1 MGWARVGCASPD
13 PDGLQFPLQS
23 GQQAGGDR
31 MPADVEPGLDCG
43 ADPAMPDWRRQ
54 CQPVLRDRA
63 RDRDRDAVEP
73 TLESPLVILDRRLVS
88 GEIDIDEYVQ
98 LRRAIT
104 SGH

>member
-1 MGWARVGCASPD
+1 MMGWNGMGSGWMWLVMLAVIVGFWAVVVV
-13 PDGLQFPLQS
+13 LLR
-23 GQQAGGDR
+23 A
-31 MPADVEPGLDCG
+31 
-43 ADPAMPDWRRQ
+43 
-54 CQPVLRDRA
+54 VLRDRA
-63 RDRDRDAVEP
+63 RDRDRDALEP

>member
-1 MGWARVGCASPD
+1 MMGWNGMGSGWMWLVMLAVIVGFWAVVVV
-13 PDGLQFPLQS
+13 LLR
-23 GQQAGGDR
+23 A
-31 MPADVEPGLDCG
+31 
-43 ADPAMPDWRRQ
+43 
-54 CQPVLRDRA
+54 VLRDRA

>member
-1 MGWARVGCASPD
+1 MMGWNGMGSGWMWLVMLAVIVGFWAVVVV
-13 PDGLQFPLQS
+13 LLR
-23 GQQAGGDR
+23 A
-31 MPADVEPGLDCG
+31 
-43 ADPAMPDWRRQ
+43 
-54 CQPVLRDRA
+54 VLRDRA

-88 GEIDIDEYVQ
+88 GEIDIDEYAQ

>member
-1 MGWARVGCASPD
+1 MGWNGMGSGWMWLVMLAVIVGFWAVVVV
-13 PDGLQFPLQS
+13 LLR
-23 GQQAGGDR
+23 A
-31 MPADVEPGLDCG
+31 
-43 ADPAMPDWRRQ
+43 
-54 CQPVLRDRA
+54 VLRDRA

>member
-1 MGWARVGCASPD
+1 MMGWNGMGSGWMWLVMLAVIVGFWAVVVV
-13 PDGLQFPLQS
+13 LLR
-23 GQQAGGDR
+23 A
-31 MPADVEPGLDCG
+31 
-43 ADPAMPDWRRQ
+43 
-54 CQPVLRDRA
+54 VLRDRA

-88 GEIDIDEYVQ
+88 VEIDIDEYVQ

>member
-1 MGWARVGCASPD
+1 MMGWNGMGSGWMWLVMLAVIVGCWAVVVV
-13 PDGLQFPLQS
+13 LLR
-23 GQQAGGDR
+23 A
-31 MPADVEPGLDCG
+31 
-43 ADPAMPDWRRQ
+43 
-54 CQPVLRDRA
+54 VLRDRA

>member
-1 MGWARVGCASPD
+1 MMGWNGMGSGWMWLVMLAVIVGCWAVVVV
-13 PDGLQFPLQS
+13 LLR
-23 GQQAGGDR
+23 A
-31 MPADVEPGLDCG
+31 
-43 ADPAMPDWRRQ
+43 
-54 CQPVLRDRA
+54 VLRDRA
-63 RDRDRDAVEP
+63 RDRDRDALEP

>member
-1 MGWARVGCASPD
+1 MMGWNGMGSGWMWLVMLAVIVGFWAVVVV
-13 PDGLQFPLQS
+13 LLR
-23 GQQAGGDR
+23 A
-31 MPADVEPGLDCG
+31 
-43 ADPAMPDWRRQ
+43 
-54 CQPVLRDRA
+54 VLRDRA
-63 RDRDRDAVEP
+63 RDRYRDALEP

>member
-1 MGWARVGCASPD
+1 MWLVMLAVIVGFWAVVVVLLRA
-13 PDGLQFPLQS
+13 
-23 GQQAGGDR
+23 
-31 MPADVEPGLDCG
+31 
-43 ADPAMPDWRRQ
+43 
-54 CQPVLRDRA
+54 VLRDRA

>member
-1 MGWARVGCASPD
+1 MMGWNGIGSGWMWLVMLAVIVGFWAVVVV
-13 PDGLQFPLQS
+13 LLR
-23 GQQAGGDR
+23 A
-31 MPADVEPGLDCG
+31 
-43 ADPAMPDWRRQ
+43 
-54 CQPVLRDRA
+54 VLRDRA

>member
-1 MGWARVGCASPD
+1 MGSGWMWLVMLAVIVGFWAVVVVLLRA
-13 PDGLQFPLQS
+13 
-23 GQQAGGDR
+23 
-31 MPADVEPGLDCG
+31 
-43 ADPAMPDWRRQ
+43 
-54 CQPVLRDRA
+54 VLRDRA